1 MKRIAALLALALVA
15 ADTPDISIPA
25 DFGLIEGIAFDPNS
39 RQFYAGAVEDGALLI
54 KEGDRWRR
62 TVLPYRTAGLFGMAL
77 DRQRGILWIAS
88 GVAGPTKAKQGFRG
102 IIGVTA
108 LGLEAAGRAAV
119 PVADA
124 NAQPGDVAVGP
135 DGTVYVSDGQAGN
148 LYVCRPGCTE
158 LLAFV
163 PPGTFKSPQGL
174 AVSRDGKALY
184 VADYGRG
191 LWRIDLKKPKIVSQI
206 SQLNGIDGLV
216 RDGDALIA
224 IVNGDGRK
232 IVRLALDPTGTSV
245 ASEAVLATPA
255 GPGDPTLGIIVGGKL
270 LYVADAQWDRFDDQ
284 GVSKS
289 PARTTHIE
297 SLQLPPGPRPP
308 EMRGKPEKERRPS
321 RLSF

>member
-25 DFGLIEGIAFDPNS
+25 EFGLIEGIAFDPAS
-39 RQFYAGAVEDGALLI
+39 RQYYAGAVEDGALLV

-102 IIGVTA
+102 VIGVTA

-119 PVADA
+119 PTADV
-124 NAQPGDVAVGP
+124 NAQPGDVAVGL
-135 DGTVYVSDGQAGN
+135 DGSVYVSDGQAGN
-148 LYVCRPGCTE
+148 LYICRPGCTE
-158 LLAFV
+158 LVALV
-163 PPGTFKSPQGL
+163 PAGTFKSTQGL

-191 LWRIDLKKPKIVSQI
+191 LWRIDLKKPKIISQI

-216 RDGDALIA
+216 RDGDTLIA

-232 IVRLALDPTGTSV
+232 IVRMILDPTGTSV
-245 ASEAVLATPA
+245 ASEAILGTPP
-255 GPGDPTLGIIVGGKL
+255 GLGDPTLGIIVGGKL
-270 LYVADAQWDRFDDQ
+270 LYVADAQWDRFDEH

-289 PARTTHIE
+289 PARVTHIE
-297 SLQLPPGPRPP
+297 RLLLPPGPRPP
-308 EMRGKPEKERRPS
+308 EMRGKPEKERRPP
-321 RLSF
+321 RFSF

>member
-25 DFGLIEGIAFDPNS
+25 EFGLIEGIAFDPSS
-39 RQFYAGAVEDGALLI
+39 RQFYAGAVEDGALLV

-119 PVADA
+119 PAADTA
-124 NAQPGDVAVGP
+124 SQPGDVAVGQ
-135 DGTVYVSDGQAGN
+135 DGSVYVSDGQAGN

-158 LLAFV
+158 LVAFV
-163 PPGTFKSPQGL
+163 PAGTFKSPQGL

-184 VADYGRG
+184 VADYGHG
-191 LWRIDLKKPKIVSQI
+191 LWRIDLKKPKIVTQI

-216 RDGDALIA
+216 RDGDALVA
-224 IVNGDGRK
+224 IVNGDGCK
-232 IVRLALDPTGTSV
+232 IVRLTLDSTGTSV
-245 ASEAVLATPA
+245 ASETVLATPS
-255 GPGDPTLGIIVGGKL
+255 GPGDPTLGFVAAGKL
-270 LYVADAQWDRFDDQ
+270 FYVADGQWDRFDEQ
-284 GVSKS
+284 GAPKG
-289 PARTTHIE
+289 PARVTHIE

-308 EMRGKPEKERRPS
+308 EMRGKPDKERRPA
-321 RLSF
+321 RPPF